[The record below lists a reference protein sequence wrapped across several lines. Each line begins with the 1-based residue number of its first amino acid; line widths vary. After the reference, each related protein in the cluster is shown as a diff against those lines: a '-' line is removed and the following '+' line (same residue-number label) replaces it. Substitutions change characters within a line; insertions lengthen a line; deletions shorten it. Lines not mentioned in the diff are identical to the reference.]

1 MKKYLKASVFAF
13 IFALLFPMLGLAEDA
28 EAVSGFY
35 ATFWALV
42 PPVVA
47 IGLALITKAFW

>member
-47 IGLALITKAFW
+47 IGLALIT